1 MQVNT
6 EDRIAPYVYREDE
19 RIRYRDS
26 THEIVSKVAYLIG
39 VYRWHF
45 EEPDE
50 PLRLDIYEALDDI
63 KNARILRNL
72 CIVRSAAER
81 WFGKINEQ
89 IQKEYK
95 SIYSVPEYM
104 PQDALEQLRKD
115 GIHLSKRSGTRLV
128 HLIIELNR
136 YVSDRVN
143 NCKELFPVW
152 LNWNYIRDLF
162 VMKNGLTEKGIK
174 EAANVYFKNLECYP
188 YGIYIN
194 WKPKQC
200 GNILFSDKKFVPI
213 LYQNHRDS
221 FTDLA
226 KISDAGEYVKDN
238 IYDFIGGANKV
249 VMVVD
254 CENSDPYRLCAV
266 LNGLEA
272 SSLSKIRKVMLF
284 DDVHTVNAWRILESY
299 TSVPVEHVMTKR
311 VKEDKSLVDIE
322 MTAHTCREH
331 YRENVDSFIVV
342 SSDSDYWGLIS
353 TLPEARFLMMI
364 EKEKCGPE
372 MKATLTKHG
381 IFYCY
386 IDSFFDGNCDDIK
399 RRTLF
404 NEIYRILADAIHLNA
419 REMFKQ
425 ALYTT
430 RIQMKPAEQKQFFD
444 KHINNMRLVVDTHG
458 DVSIELHT

>member
-1 MQVNT
+1 MQDNT
-6 EDRIAPYVYREDE
+6 QHVIAPYIYQEDE
-19 RIRYRDS
+19 RIRNRDS

-50 PLRLDIYEALDDI
+50 PLRLDIFETLDDI

-72 CIVRSAAER
+72 CMVRSAAER

-115 GIHLSKRSGTRLV
+115 GIHLSKKSGTQLV

-143 NCKELFPVW
+143 NCKDLFPVW
-152 LNWNYIRDLF
+152 LNWNYVRDLF

-194 WKPKQC
+194 WKPKQH

-213 LYQNHRDS
+213 LYQNHRDN
-221 FTDLA
+221 FTDWA
-226 KISDAGEYVKDN
+226 KISDVGEFVKDN
-238 IYDFIGGANKV
+238 IYDFIGDANKV

-266 LNGLEA
+266 LNGLEE
-272 SSLSKIRKVMLF
+272 SSLSKVRKVMLF

-299 TSVPVEHVMTKR
+299 TSIPVEHVMTKR

-372 MKATLTKHG
+372 MKATLSETRH
-381 IFYCY
+381 
-386 IDSFFDGNCDDIK
+386 
-399 RRTLF
+399 
-404 NEIYRILADAIHLNA
+404 ILL
-419 REMFKQ
+419 
-425 ALYTT
+425 
-430 RIQMKPAEQKQFFD
+430 
-444 KHINNMRLVVDTHG
+444 
-458 DVSIELHT
+458 LH

>member
-6 EDRIAPYVYREDE
+6 EDIIAPYVYQEDE
-19 RIRYRDS
+19 RIRNRDS
-26 THEIVSKVAYLIG
+26 TYEIVSKVAYLIG

-45 EEPDE
+45 EESDE
-50 PLRLDIYEALDDI
+50 PLQPDIFLALDAN

-72 CIVRSAAER
+72 CIVRGAAER

-104 PQDALEQLRKD
+104 PQDALEQLARD
-115 GIHLSKRSGTRLV
+115 GIYLSKRSGTQLV

-136 YVSDRVN
+136 YVCDRVN
-143 NCKELFPVW
+143 NCKDLFPVW

-194 WKPKQC
+194 WKPKQH
-200 GNILFSDKKFVPI
+200 GNILFSDKKFVPL
-213 LYQNHRDS
+213 LYQNHNDR
-221 FTDLA
+221 FTDMA
-226 KISDAGEYVKDN
+226 KISDIGDFVKDN
-238 IYDFIGGANKV
+238 IYGFIEEAKKI

-254 CENSDPYRLCAV
+254 CENSDPYRLYAV
-266 LNGLEA
+266 LNGLEKKA
-272 SSLSKIRKVMLF
+272 LSKIQKIMLF
-284 DDVHTVNAWRILESY
+284 DDVHTVNTWRILESC
-299 TSVPVEHVMTKR
+299 TAIPVDHVMTKR

-322 MTAHTCREH
+322 MTALTCREH
-331 YRENVDSFIVV
+331 YRENVDSFLIV

-353 TLPEARFLMMI
+353 SLPDARFLLMI

-372 MKATLTKHG
+372 MKATLVKHG

-386 IDSFFDGNCDDIK
+386 IDSFYDGNCEEIK
-399 RRTLF
+399 KKALF
-404 NEIYRILADAIHLNA
+404 NEMYRMLNNSLKLNTH
-419 REMFKQ
+419 EMFKE
-425 ALYTT
+425 ALYAT
-430 RIQMKPAEQKQFFD
+430 RIQMKAAEQKRSFE
-444 KHINNMRLVVDTHG
+444 KHISKMRLVIVENG
-458 DVSIELHT
+458 DVSIKLAT

>member
-1 MQVNT
+1 MQDNT
-6 EDRIAPYVYREDE
+6 QHVIAPYIYQEDE
-19 RIRYRDS
+19 RIRNRDS

-50 PLRLDIYEALDDI
+50 PLRLDIFETLDDI

-72 CIVRSAAER
+72 CMVRSAAER

-115 GIHLSKRSGTRLV
+115 GIHLSKKSGTQLV

-143 NCKELFPVW
+143 NCKDLFPVW
-152 LNWNYIRDLF
+152 LNWNYVRDLF

-174 EAANVYFKNLECYP
+174 EAANVYFKSLGCYP

-194 WKPKQC
+194 WKPKQH

-213 LYQNHRDS
+213 LYQNHRDN
-221 FTDLA
+221 FTDWA
-226 KISDAGEYVKDN
+226 KISDVGEFVKDN
-238 IYDFIGGANKV
+238 IYDFIGDANKV

-266 LNGLEA
+266 LNGLEE
-272 SSLSKIRKVMLF
+272 SSLSKVRKVMLF

-299 TSVPVEHVMTKR
+299 TSIPVEHVMTKR

-399 RRTLF
+399 RRALF
-404 NEIYRILADAIHLNA
+404 NEIYRILEDAIHLNA
-419 REMFKQ
+419 QEMFKQ

-430 RIQMKPAEQKQFFD
+430 RIQMKPAEQKQFYN
-444 KHINNMRLVVDTHG
+444 KHINNMRLLVDAHG

>member
-1 MQVNT
+1 MQDNT
-6 EDRIAPYVYREDE
+6 QHVIAPYIYQEDE
-19 RIRYRDS
+19 RIRNRDS

-50 PLRLDIYEALDDI
+50 PLRLDIFETLDDI

-72 CIVRSAAER
+72 CMVRSAAER

-115 GIHLSKRSGTRLV
+115 GIHLSKKSGTQLV

-143 NCKELFPVW
+143 NCKDLFPVW
-152 LNWNYIRDLF
+152 LNWNYVRDLF

-194 WKPKQC
+194 WKPKQH

-213 LYQNHRDS
+213 LYQNHRDN
-221 FTDLA
+221 FTDWA
-226 KISDAGEYVKDN
+226 KISDVGEFVKDN
-238 IYDFIGGANKV
+238 IYDFIGDANKV

-266 LNGLEA
+266 LNGLEE
-272 SSLSKIRKVMLF
+272 SSLSKVRKVMLF

-299 TSVPVEHVMTKR
+299 TSIPVEHVMTKR

-399 RRTLF
+399 RRALF
-404 NEIYRILADAIHLNA
+404 NEIYRILEDAIHLNA
-419 REMFKQ
+419 QEMFKQ

-430 RIQMKPAEQKQFFD
+430 RIQMKPAEQKQFYN
-444 KHINNMRLVVDTHG
+444 KHINNMRLLVDAHG

>member
-1 MQVNT
+1 M
-6 EDRIAPYVYREDE
+6 
-19 RIRYRDS
+19 
-26 THEIVSKVAYLIG
+26 
-39 VYRWHF
+39 
-45 EEPDE
+45 
-50 PLRLDIYEALDDI
+50 
-63 KNARILRNL
+63 
-72 CIVRSAAER
+72 VRSAAER

-115 GIHLSKRSGTRLV
+115 GIHLSKKSGTQLV

-143 NCKELFPVW
+143 NCKDLFPVW
-152 LNWNYIRDLF
+152 LNWNYVRDLF

-194 WKPKQC
+194 WKPKQH

-213 LYQNHRDS
+213 LYQNHRDN
-221 FTDLA
+221 FTDWA
-226 KISDAGEYVKDN
+226 KISDVGEFVKDN
-238 IYDFIGGANKV
+238 IYDFIGDANKV

-266 LNGLEA
+266 LNGLEE
-272 SSLSKIRKVMLF
+272 SSLSKVRKVMLF

-299 TSVPVEHVMTKR
+299 TSIPVEHVMTKR

-399 RRTLF
+399 RRALF
-404 NEIYRILADAIHLNA
+404 NEIYRILEDAIHLNA
-419 REMFKQ
+419 QEMFKQ

-430 RIQMKPAEQKQFFD
+430 RIQMKPAEQKQFYN
-444 KHINNMRLVVDTHG
+444 KHINNMRLLVDAHG

>member
-1 MQVNT
+1 MQDNT
-6 EDRIAPYVYREDE
+6 QHVIAPYIYQEDE
-19 RIRYRDS
+19 RIRNRDS

-50 PLRLDIYEALDDI
+50 PLRLDIFETLDDI

-72 CIVRSAAER
+72 CMVRSAAER

-115 GIHLSKRSGTRLV
+115 GIHLSKKSGTQLV

-143 NCKELFPVW
+143 NCKDLFPVW
-152 LNWNYIRDLF
+152 LSWNYVRDLF

-194 WKPKQC
+194 WKPKQH

-213 LYQNHRDS
+213 LYQNHRDN
-221 FTDLA
+221 FTDWA
-226 KISDAGEYVKDN
+226 KISDVGEFVKDN
-238 IYDFIGGANKV
+238 IYDFIGDANKV

-266 LNGLEA
+266 LNGLEE
-272 SSLSKIRKVMLF
+272 SSLSKVRKVMLF

-299 TSVPVEHVMTKR
+299 TSIPVEHVMTKR

-399 RRTLF
+399 RRALF
-404 NEIYRILADAIHLNA
+404 NEIYRILEDAIHLNA
-419 REMFKQ
+419 QEMFKQ

-430 RIQMKPAEQKQFFD
+430 RIQMKPAEQKQFYN
-444 KHINNMRLVVDTHG
+444 KHINNMRLLVDAHG

>member
-1 MQVNT
+1 MQDNT
-6 EDRIAPYVYREDE
+6 QHVIAPYIYQEDE
-19 RIRYRDS
+19 RIRNRDS

-50 PLRLDIYEALDDI
+50 PLHLDIFETLDDI

-72 CIVRSAAER
+72 CMVRSAAER

-115 GIHLSKRSGTRLV
+115 GIHLSKKSGTQLV

-143 NCKELFPVW
+143 NCKDLFPVW
-152 LNWNYIRDLF
+152 LNWNYVRDLF

-194 WKPKQC
+194 WKPKQH

-213 LYQNHRDS
+213 LYQNHRDN
-221 FTDLA
+221 FTDWA
-226 KISDAGEYVKDN
+226 KISDVGEFVKDN
-238 IYDFIGGANKV
+238 IYDFIGDANKV

-266 LNGLEA
+266 LNGLEE
-272 SSLSKIRKVMLF
+272 SSLSKVRKVMLF

-299 TSVPVEHVMTKR
+299 TSIPVEHVMTKR

-399 RRTLF
+399 RRALF
-404 NEIYRILADAIHLNA
+404 NEIYRILEDAIHLNA
-419 REMFKQ
+419 QEMFKQ

-430 RIQMKPAEQKQFFD
+430 RIQMKPAEQKQFYN
-444 KHINNMRLVVDTHG
+444 KHINNMRLLVDAHG